1 MEYRYKLKP
10 FTYHIVAMNSVPRN
24 VIPLRNQNQEPVTI
38 TRVAHED
45 AWGLKWKAQVK
56 KCLCIST

>member
-38 TRVAHED
+38 TRVANED
-45 AWGLKWKAQVK
+45 AWGLK
-56 KCLCIST
+56 